1 MPFKLLCLVARNSGS
16 WILILLEASMY
27 ACVHFVLPLSCA
39 SRDLAVYL
47 HSLQC
52 GSQMSDIFTV
62 SENSPERELARR
74 LNN

>member
-1 MPFKLLCLVARNSGS
+1 
-16 WILILLEASMY
+16 MY